1 VVIETHKR
9 SIVKAITY
17 RAMGTLFTFGVVF
30 IVTGELKLSATIGI
44 IDSLAKIFG
53 YFVHE
58 RIWNRIKFGL
68 IKEEPTD
75 YEI

>member
-1 VVIETHKR
+1 MLESNKR

-17 RAMGTLFTFGVVF
+17 RVMGTFFTFGVVYVLTDE
-30 IVTGELKLSATIGI
+30 IKLSVTIGMV
-44 IDSLAKIFG
+44 DAVCKIFG
-53 YFVHE
+53 YFIHE

-68 IKEEPTD
+68 IKPEPTD